1 MNILFISDVFFPRV
15 NGVST
20 SINTFATELRA
31 LGHQV
36 TLIAP
41 SYSDEDKDKEEEWIV
56 RVPSHKIY
64 FDPEDRLM
72 NFGKLKALLPWI
84 RDKHFDVI
92 HIHTPFTAH
101 YVGIH
106 FGKKLDIPVVE
117 TYHTF
122 FEDYL
127 HHYLPFIPQFISRK
141 IARTISR
148 RQCNAV
154 DGIVS
159 PSKPMLDVLK
169 QYGIKT
175 PAEVVATGLDDSS
188 FASVDGEHFRM
199 SHDIPLTQP
208 MLLFVGRVAHEKNI
222 GFLLEMHVEL
232 IKKHPDALLVITG
245 EGPAEE
251 SIKHSIDKLG
261 ISNKVRMIGYLD
273 RSHELIACYKAADI
287 FVFASKSETQGLVLL
302 EAMAQG
308 TAVVA
313 IAELGTKSIL
323 IEGEG
328 VLIAKD
334 DINDFADKVS
344 VLLSDAPK
352 RQMIGEKGRQYA
364 KEKWGAGVLA
374 KKVAKFYKSTINQK
388 SSLSRY
394 LDTSIGNAKE
404 ST

>member
-41 SYSDEDKDKEEEWIV
+41 SYSDEDKHEEWIV

-84 RDKHFDVI
+84 RDRHFDVI

-141 IARTISR
+141 LARTISR

-175 PAEVVATGLDDSS
+175 PSEVVATGLDDSS
-188 FASVDGEHFRM
+188 FANVDGEHFRI

-222 GFLLEMHVEL
+222 NFLLEMHVKL
-232 IKKHPDALLVITG
+232 IRNHPDALLVITG

-251 SIKHSIDKLG
+251 SIKHSMVRLG
-261 ISNKVRMIGYLD
+261 ITNKVRMIGYLD

-313 IAELGTKSIL
+313 LAELGTKSIL

-334 DINDFADKVS
+334 DIDDFAHKVS
-344 VLLSDAPK
+344 VLLSDPTK
-352 RQMIGEKGRQYA
+352 RQMIGERGRQYA
-364 KEKWGAGVLA
+364 QEKWGAGTLA
-374 KKVAKFYKSTINQK
+374 KKVFKFYKNTINQK

-394 LDTSIGNAKE
+394 MDTRIGNAKE
-404 ST
+404 IT

>member
-41 SYSDEDKDKEEEWIV
+41 SYTDEDKHEEWTV

-141 IARTISR
+141 LARTISR

-188 FASVDGEHFRM
+188 FARVDGEHFRM
-199 SHDIPLTQP
+199 SHDIPLAQP

-251 SIKHSIDKLG
+251 SIKHSIDKLD

-364 KEKWGAGVLA
+364 QEKWAAGVLA

-394 LDTSIGNAKE
+394 MDTRISNAKE

>member
-20 SINTFATELRA
+20 SINTFATELKA

-41 SYSDEDKDKEEEWIV
+41 SYTDEDKQEEWIV

-72 NFGKLKALLPWI
+72 NFGKLKGLLPWI

-141 IARTISR
+141 LARTISR

-188 FASVDGEHFRM
+188 FANVDGEHFRL

-222 GFLLEMHVEL
+222 GFLLEMHVKL
-232 IKKHPDALLVITG
+232 IRNHPDALLVITG

-251 SIKHSIDKLG
+251 SIKHSIEKLG

-273 RSHELIACYKAADI
+273 RSHELITCYKAADI

-364 KEKWGAGVLA
+364 QEKWGAGILA

-394 LDTSIGNAKE
+394 MDTRIGNAKE

>member
-20 SINTFATELRA
+20 SINTFAKELRA

-41 SYSDEDKDKEEEWIV
+41 SYTDEDKQEEWIV

-141 IARTISR
+141 LARTISR

-188 FASVDGEHFRM
+188 FANVDGEHFRM

-232 IKKHPDALLVITG
+232 IKNHPDALLVITG

-251 SIKHSIDKLG
+251 SIKQSIEKLG

-273 RSHELIACYKAADI
+273 RGHELIACYKAADI

-344 VLLSDAPK
+344 ILLSDAPK

-364 KEKWGAGVLA
+364 QEKWTAGILA
-374 KKVAKFYKSTINQK
+374 KKVAKFYKGAINQK

-394 LDTSIGNAKE
+394 MDTGIGKAKE
-404 ST
+404 TT

>member
-41 SYSDEDKDKEEEWIV
+41 SYTDEDKQEEWIV

-141 IARTISR
+141 LARTISR

-188 FASVDGEHFRM
+188 FANVDGEHFRM

-222 GFLLEMHVEL
+222 GFLLEMHVKL

-364 KEKWGAGVLA
+364 QEKWGAGVLA

-394 LDTSIGNAKE
+394 MDTRIGNAKE

>member
-41 SYSDEDKDKEEEWIV
+41 SYSDEDKQEEWIV

-141 IARTISR
+141 LARTISR

-154 DGIVS
+154 DGIIS

-188 FASVDGEHFRM
+188 FANVDGEHFRM
-199 SHDIPLTQP
+199 SHDIPLAQP

-222 GFLLEMHVEL
+222 GFLLEMHLEL

-251 SIKHSIDKLG
+251 SIKHSIEKLG

-308 TAVVA
+308 TAVVS

-328 VLIAKD
+328 ALIAKD

-344 VLLSDAPK
+344 VLLSDDPK

-374 KKVAKFYKSTINQK
+374 KKVAKFYKSTVNQK

-394 LDTSIGNAKE
+394 LDTRIGNAKE

>member
-20 SINTFATELRA
+20 SINTFAKELRA

-41 SYSDEDKDKEEEWIV
+41 SYTDEDKQEEWIV

-141 IARTISR
+141 LARTISR

-251 SIKHSIDKLG
+251 SIKHSIEKLG

-352 RQMIGEKGRQYA
+352 RQIIGEKGRQYA

-374 KKVAKFYKSTINQK
+374 KKVAKFYKSTVNQK

-394 LDTSIGNAKE
+394 LDTRIGNAKE

>member
-1 MNILFISDVFFPRV
+1 
-15 NGVST
+15 
-20 SINTFATELRA
+20 
-31 LGHQV
+31 V

-41 SYSDEDKDKEEEWIV
+41 SYGDEDKHADWII

-72 NFGKLKALLPWI
+72 NFGKLKALLPWVEEG
-84 RDKHFDVI
+84 HFDVI

-141 IARTISR
+141 LARTISR

-154 DGIVS
+154 DGIIS

-169 QYGIKT
+169 AYGIKT
-175 PAEVVATGLDDSS
+175 SAEVVATGLDESS
-188 FASVDGEHFRM
+188 FAKVDGESFRI
-199 SHDIPLTQP
+199 SHDIPLAQP
-208 MLLFVGRVAHEKNI
+208 ILLFVGRVAHEKNI
-222 GFLLEMHVEL
+222 EFLLEMHVEL
-232 IKKHPDALLVITG
+232 IQKHPDALLVITG

-251 SIKHSIDKLG
+251 SIKASIARLG
-261 ISNKVRMIGYLD
+261 LENKVKMIGYLD
-273 RSHELIACYKAADI
+273 RSHELIACYKAADV

-308 TAVVA
+308 TPVVA
-313 IAELGTKSIL
+313 LAELGTKSIL

-328 VLIAKD
+328 TLIAKD
-334 DINDFADKVS
+334 DIYDFADKVS
-344 VLLSDAPK
+344 LLLSDPSK
-352 RQMIGEKGRQYA
+352 RESIGKKGRQYA
-364 KEKWGAGVLA
+364 GEKWGADVLA
-374 KKVAKFYKSTINQK
+374 KKVAKFYKHVITQKTSLTRYTNTRIGSAKSTV
-388 SSLSRY
+388 
-394 LDTSIGNAKE
+394 
-404 ST
+404 

>member
-20 SINTFATELRA
+20 SINTFATELKA

-41 SYSDEDKDKEEEWIV
+41 SYTDEDKQEEWIV

-72 NFGKLKALLPWI
+72 KFGKLKALLPWI
-84 RDKHFDVI
+84 REQHFDII

-101 YVGIH
+101 YIGIH

-141 IARTISR
+141 LARTISR

-175 PAEVVATGLDDSS
+175 PADVVATGLDASS
-188 FASVDGEHFRM
+188 FANVDGEHFRI
-199 SHDIPLTQP
+199 SHDIPLGQP

-222 GFLLEMHVEL
+222 NFLLEMHVKL
-232 IKKHPDALLVITG
+232 LKNHPDTLLVITG

-251 SIKHSIDKLG
+251 SIKQSIDKLG
-261 ISNKVRMIGYLD
+261 ITNKVRMIGYLD

-313 IAELGTKSIL
+313 LAELGTKSIL

-334 DINDFADKVS
+334 DTHDFADKVS
-344 VLLSDAPK
+344 ILLSDARK
-352 RQMIGEKGRQYA
+352 RQMIGERGRQYA
-364 KEKWGAGVLA
+364 QEKWGAGVLA

-394 LDTSIGNAKE
+394 METRIGNAKG
-404 ST
+404 TT

>member
-41 SYSDEDKDKEEEWIV
+41 SYTDEDKQEEWIV

-141 IARTISR
+141 LARTISR

-188 FASVDGEHFRM
+188 FANVDGEHFRM

-222 GFLLEMHVEL
+222 GFLLEMHEEL
-232 IKKHPDALLVITG
+232 IKNHPDALLVITG

-251 SIKHSIDKLG
+251 SIKQSIEKLG

-273 RSHELIACYKAADI
+273 RGHELIACYKAADI

-364 KEKWGAGVLA
+364 QEKWGAGVLA

-394 LDTSIGNAKE
+394 MDTRISNAKE

>member
-41 SYSDEDKDKEEEWIV
+41 SYTDEDKQEEWIV

-141 IARTISR
+141 LARTISR

-188 FASVDGEHFRM
+188 FAHVDGEHFRM
-199 SHDIPLTQP
+199 SHDIPLAQP

-328 VLIAKD
+328 VLIAQD
-334 DINDFADKVS
+334 DIHDFADKVS
-344 VLLSDAPK
+344 ALLSDAPK

-394 LDTSIGNAKE
+394 MDTRTGNAKGM
-404 ST
+404 T

>member
-20 SINTFATELRA
+20 SINTFATELRS

-41 SYSDEDKDKEEEWIV
+41 SYTDEDKQEEWIF

-141 IARTISR
+141 LARTISR

-188 FASVDGEHFRM
+188 FARVDGEHFRM
-199 SHDIPLTQP
+199 SHDIPLAQP

-222 GFLLEMHVEL
+222 GFLLEMHEEL

-364 KEKWGAGVLA
+364 QEKWGAGVLA

-394 LDTSIGNAKE
+394 MDTRISNAKE

>member
-41 SYSDEDKDKEEEWIV
+41 SYTDEDKQEEWIV

-141 IARTISR
+141 LARTISR

-222 GFLLEMHVEL
+222 GFLLAMHVEL
-232 IKKHPDALLVITG
+232 IKNHPDALLVITG

-251 SIKHSIDKLG
+251 SIKQSIEKLG

-273 RSHELIACYKAADI
+273 RGHELIACYKAADI

-344 VLLSDAPK
+344 ALLSDAPK

-364 KEKWGAGVLA
+364 QEKWTAGILA

-394 LDTSIGNAKE
+394 MDTRIGKAKE
-404 ST
+404 TT

>member
-41 SYSDEDKDKEEEWIV
+41 SYTDEDKQEEWIV

-141 IARTISR
+141 LARTISR

-199 SHDIPLTQP
+199 SHDVPLTQP

-222 GFLLEMHVEL
+222 GFLLEMHLEL

-251 SIKHSIDKLG
+251 SIKHSIDKLD

-364 KEKWGAGVLA
+364 QEKWGAGVLA
-374 KKVAKFYKSTINQK
+374 KKIAKFYKSTINQK

-394 LDTSIGNAKE
+394 SDTRIGNAKE

>member
-41 SYSDEDKDKEEEWIV
+41 SYTDEDKQEEWIV

-141 IARTISR
+141 LARTISR

-188 FASVDGEHFRM
+188 FANVDGEHFRM

-222 GFLLEMHVEL
+222 GFLLEMHLEL
-232 IKKHPDALLVITG
+232 IKNHPDALLVITG

-251 SIKHSIDKLG
+251 SIKQSIEKLG

-273 RSHELIACYKAADI
+273 RGHELIACYKAADI

-344 VLLSDAPK
+344 ALLSDAPK

-364 KEKWGAGVLA
+364 QEKWTAGILA
-374 KKVAKFYKSTINQK
+374 KKVAKFYKSAINQK

-394 LDTSIGNAKE
+394 MDTRIGKAKE
-404 ST
+404 TT

>member
-20 SINTFATELRA
+20 SINTFATELKA

-41 SYSDEDKDKEEEWIV
+41 SYTDEDKQEEWIV
-56 RVPSHKIY
+56 RVPSRKIY

-72 NFGKLKALLPWI
+72 NFGKLKGLLPWI

-92 HIHTPFTAH
+92 HIHTPFAAH

-127 HHYLPFIPQFISRK
+127 HHYLPFIPRFISRK
-141 IARTISR
+141 LARTISR

-188 FASVDGEHFRM
+188 FANVDGEHFRM

-334 DINDFADKVS
+334 DINVFAEKVS

-364 KEKWGAGVLA
+364 QEKWGAGVLA

-394 LDTSIGNAKE
+394 MDTRIGNAKE

>member
-1 MNILFISDVFFPRV
+1 MNILFISDVFFHLV

-41 SYSDEDKDKEEEWIV
+41 SYTDEDKQEEWII

-101 YVGIH
+101 YIGIH

-141 IARTISR
+141 LARTISR

-188 FASVDGEHFRM
+188 FANVDGEHFRM

-232 IKKHPDALLVITG
+232 IKNHPDSLLVITG

-251 SIKHSIDKLG
+251 SIKQSIEKLG

-273 RSHELIACYKAADI
+273 RGHELIACYKAADI

-344 VLLSDAPK
+344 ILLSDAPK
-352 RQMIGEKGRQYA
+352 RQMIGKKGRQYA
-364 KEKWGAGVLA
+364 QEKWTAGILA
-374 KKVAKFYKSTINQK
+374 KKVAKFYKGAINQK

-394 LDTSIGNAKE
+394 MDTRIGKAKE
-404 ST
+404 TI

>member
-20 SINTFATELRA
+20 SINTFATELRT

-41 SYSDEDKDKEEEWIV
+41 SYTDEDKQEEWIV

-141 IARTISR
+141 LARTISR

-188 FASVDGEHFRM
+188 FARVDGEHFRM
-199 SHDIPLTQP
+199 SHDIPLAQP

-251 SIKHSIDKLG
+251 SIKHSIDKLD

-364 KEKWGAGVLA
+364 QEKWGAGVLA

-394 LDTSIGNAKE
+394 MDTRISNAKE

>member
-41 SYSDEDKDKEEEWIV
+41 SYTDEDKQEEWIV

-141 IARTISR
+141 LARTISR

-188 FASVDGEHFRM
+188 FANVDGEHFRM
-199 SHDIPLTQP
+199 SHDIPLAQP

-251 SIKHSIDKLG
+251 SIKHSIEKLG

-364 KEKWGAGVLA
+364 QEKWGAGVLA

-394 LDTSIGNAKE
+394 MDTRISNAKE

>member
-20 SINTFATELRA
+20 SINTFATELKA

-41 SYSDEDKDKEEEWIV
+41 SYTDEDKHEEWIV

-72 NFGKLKALLPWI
+72 KFGKLKALLPWI
-84 RDKHFDVI
+84 REQHFDII

-141 IARTISR
+141 LARTISR

-175 PAEVVATGLDDSS
+175 PADVVATGLDALS
-188 FASVDGEHFRM
+188 FASVDGEHFRI
-199 SHDIPLTQP
+199 SHDIPLGQP

-222 GFLLEMHVEL
+222 NFLLEMHVKL
-232 IKKHPDALLVITG
+232 LKNHPDTLLVITG

-251 SIKHSIDKLG
+251 SIKQSIDKLG
-261 ISNKVRMIGYLD
+261 ITNKVRMIGYLD

-313 IAELGTKSIL
+313 LAELGTKSIL

-334 DINDFADKVS
+334 DTHDFADKVS
-344 VLLSDAPK
+344 VLLSDARK
-352 RQMIGEKGRQYA
+352 RQMIGERGRQYA
-364 KEKWGAGVLA
+364 QEKWGAGVLA

-394 LDTSIGNAKE
+394 METRIGNAKG
-404 ST
+404 TT

>member
-41 SYSDEDKDKEEEWIV
+41 SYTDEDKQEEWIV

-141 IARTISR
+141 LARTISR

-188 FASVDGEHFRM
+188 FANVDGEHFRM

-232 IKKHPDALLVITG
+232 IKNHPDALLVITG

-251 SIKHSIDKLG
+251 SIKQSIEKLG

-273 RSHELIACYKAADI
+273 RGHELIACYKAADI

-344 VLLSDAPK
+344 ALLSDAPK

-364 KEKWGAGVLA
+364 QEKWGAGVLA

-394 LDTSIGNAKE
+394 MDTRIGKAKE
-404 ST
+404 TT

>member
-20 SINTFATELRA
+20 SINTFATELKA

-41 SYSDEDKDKEEEWIV
+41 SYTDEDKQEEWIV

-72 NFGKLKALLPWI
+72 KFGKLKALLPWI
-84 RDKHFDVI
+84 REQHFDII

-101 YVGIH
+101 YAGIH

-141 IARTISR
+141 LARTISR

-169 QYGIKT
+169 EYGIKT
-175 PAEVVATGLDDSS
+175 PADVVATGLDASS
-188 FASVDGEHFRM
+188 FASVDGEHFRI
-199 SHDIPLTQP
+199 SHDIPLGQP

-222 GFLLEMHVEL
+222 NFLLEMHVKL
-232 IKKHPDALLVITG
+232 LKNHPDTLLVITG

-251 SIKHSIDKLG
+251 SIKQSIDKLG
-261 ISNKVRMIGYLD
+261 ITNKVRMIGYLD

-313 IAELGTKSIL
+313 LAELGTKSIL

-334 DINDFADKVS
+334 DTHDFADKVNI
-344 VLLSDAPK
+344 LLSDARK
-352 RQMIGEKGRQYA
+352 RQMIGERGRQYA
-364 KEKWGAGVLA
+364 QEKWGAGILA

-394 LDTSIGNAKE
+394 METRIGNAKG
-404 ST
+404 TT

>member
-20 SINTFATELRA
+20 SINTFATELKA
-31 LGHQV
+31 LGHEV

-41 SYSDEDKDKEEEWIV
+41 SYGEEDIHQDWIV

-72 NFGKLKALLPWI
+72 SFSKLKALLPWI
-84 RDKHFDVI
+84 REKHFDVI

-141 IARTISR
+141 LARTISR

-159 PSKPMLDVLK
+159 PSKPMLDVLR
-169 QYGIKT
+169 QYGIEK

-188 FASVDGEHFRM
+188 FANVDGDHFRI

-222 GFLLEMHVEL
+222 EFLLQMHVKL
-232 IKKHPDALLVITG
+232 IKKHPEALLVITG
-245 EGPAEE
+245 EGPAED
-251 SIKHSIDKLG
+251 SIRASIAKLG
-261 ISNKVRMIGYLD
+261 IVNQVKMIGYLD
-273 RSHELIACYKAADI
+273 RNHELITCYKAADI

-313 IAELGTKSIL
+313 LAELGTKSIL

-334 DINDFADKVS
+334 CTDDFADKVS
-344 VLLSDAPK
+344 VLLSDESK
-352 RQMIGEKGRQYA
+352 RKIIGAKGRQYA
-364 KEKWGAGVLA
+364 QEKWGANVLA
-374 KKVAKFYKSTINQK
+374 KKISKFYKNAMTQK
-388 SSLSRY
+388 SSLARY
-394 LDTSIGNAKE
+394 MDTRVRNAKG
-404 ST
+404 TT

>member
-20 SINTFATELRA
+20 SINTFANELKV

-41 SYSDEDKDKEEEWIV
+41 SYGADDRELDWVK

-72 NFGKLKALLPWI
+72 NYGKLKALLPWVEE
-84 RDKHFDVI
+84 RHFDVI

-141 IARTISR
+141 LARTISR

-154 DGIVS
+154 DGIIS
-159 PSKPMLDVLK
+159 PSRPMLDVLK
-169 QYGIKT
+169 EYGIKT
-175 PAEVVATGLDDSS
+175 SAEVVATGLDETS
-188 FASVDGEHFRM
+188 FSKVDGESFRI

-222 GFLLEMHVEL
+222 EFLHANL
-232 IKKHPDALLVITG
+232 IQKHPDALLVITG

-251 SIKHSIDKLG
+251 SIKASIAKLG
-261 ISNKVRMIGYLD
+261 LSNKVKMIGYLD
-273 RSHELIACYKAADI
+273 RSHELIACYKAADV

-302 EAMAQG
+302 EAMAQA
-308 TAVVA
+308 TPVVA
-313 IAELGTKSIL
+313 LAELGTKSIL

-334 DINDFADKVS
+334 DTHDFADKVS
-344 VLLSDAPK
+344 VLLSDPLK
-352 RQMIGEKGRQYA
+352 RENIGEKGRQYA
-364 KEKWGAGVLA
+364 KEKWGADVLA
-374 KKVAKFYKSTINQK
+374 KKVAKFYKSIIAQK
-388 SSLSRY
+388 TSLTRY
-394 LDTSIGNAKE
+394 TNTRVSNAKG
-404 ST
+404 TI

>member
-20 SINTFATELRA
+20 SINTFAAELKA
-31 LGHQV
+31 LGHEV

-41 SYSDEDKDKEEEWIV
+41 SYGEDDIQQDWIV

-72 NFGKLKALLPWI
+72 SFSKLKALLPWV
-84 RDKHFDVI
+84 REKHFDVI

-106 FGKKLDIPVVE
+106 FGKKFDIPVVE

-141 IARTISR
+141 LARTISR

-159 PSKPMLDVLK
+159 PSKPMLDVLR
-169 QYGIKT
+169 QYGIEK

-188 FASVDGEHFRM
+188 FANVDGDHFRI

-222 GFLLEMHVEL
+222 EFLLQMHVKL
-232 IKKHPDALLVITG
+232 IKKHPHALLVITG

-251 SIKHSIDKLG
+251 SIRASVAKLG
-261 ISNKVRMIGYLD
+261 IENQVKMIGYLD
-273 RSHELIACYKAADI
+273 RNHELIACYKAADI

-313 IAELGTKSIL
+313 LAELGTKSIL

-334 DINDFADKVS
+334 CVDDFADKVS
-344 VLLSDAPK
+344 ALLSDESK
-352 RQMIGEKGRQYA
+352 RKIIGAKGRQYA
-364 KEKWGAGVLA
+364 QEKWGANVLA
-374 KKVAKFYKSTINQK
+374 KKICKFYKNAITQK
-388 SSLSRY
+388 SSLVRY
-394 LDTSIGNAKE
+394 MDTRVRNAKG
-404 ST
+404 TT

>member
-41 SYSDEDKDKEEEWIV
+41 SYTDEDKQEEWIV

-141 IARTISR
+141 LARTISR

-175 PAEVVATGLDDSS
+175 PSEVVATGLDDSS
-188 FASVDGEHFRM
+188 FANVDGEHFRM

-222 GFLLEMHVEL
+222 GFLLEMHVKL

-251 SIKHSIDKLG
+251 SIKHSIEKLG

-364 KEKWGAGVLA
+364 QEKWGAGVLA

-394 LDTSIGNAKE
+394 MDTRIGNAKE

>member
-41 SYSDEDKDKEEEWIV
+41 SYTDEDKQEEWIV

-141 IARTISR
+141 LARTISR

-188 FASVDGEHFRM
+188 FANVDGEHFRM
-199 SHDIPLTQP
+199 SHDIPLAQP

-251 SIKHSIDKLG
+251 SIKQSIEKLG

-364 KEKWGAGVLA
+364 QEKWGAGVLA

-394 LDTSIGNAKE
+394 MDTRIGNAKE

>member
-41 SYSDEDKDKEEEWIV
+41 SYTDEDKQEEWIV

-92 HIHTPFTAH
+92 HIHTPFKAH

-141 IARTISR
+141 LARTISR

-188 FASVDGEHFRM
+188 FANVDGDHFRM

-208 MLLFVGRVAHEKNI
+208 VLLFVGRVAHEKNI

-232 IKKHPDALLVITG
+232 IKKHSDALLVITG

-344 VLLSDAPK
+344 VLLFDAPK

-364 KEKWGAGVLA
+364 QEKWGAGILA

-394 LDTSIGNAKE
+394 MDTRIGNAKE

>member
-41 SYSDEDKDKEEEWIV
+41 SYTDEDKQEEWIV

-141 IARTISR
+141 LARTISR

-199 SHDIPLTQP
+199 SHDITLTQP

-251 SIKHSIDKLG
+251 SIKHSIEKLG

-364 KEKWGAGVLA
+364 QEKWGAGVLA

-394 LDTSIGNAKE
+394 MDTRISNAKE

>member
-41 SYSDEDKDKEEEWIV
+41 SYTDEDKQEEWIV

-141 IARTISR
+141 LARTISR

-188 FASVDGEHFRM
+188 FANVDGEHFRL

-232 IKKHPDALLVITG
+232 IKKHSDALLVITG

-251 SIKHSIDKLG
+251 SIKHSIEKLG

-364 KEKWGAGVLA
+364 QEKWGAGVLA

-394 LDTSIGNAKE
+394 MDTRISNAKE

>member
-41 SYSDEDKDKEEEWIV
+41 SYTDEDKQEEWIV

-141 IARTISR
+141 LARTISR

-222 GFLLEMHVEL
+222 GFLLEMHEEL
-232 IKKHPDALLVITG
+232 IKNHPDALLVITG

-251 SIKHSIDKLG
+251 SIKQSIEKLG

-273 RSHELIACYKAADI
+273 RGHELIACYKAADI

-344 VLLSDAPK
+344 ALLSDAPK

-374 KKVAKFYKSTINQK
+374 KKVAKFYKSAINQK

-394 LDTSIGNAKE
+394 MDTRIGKAKE
-404 ST
+404 TT

>member
-41 SYSDEDKDKEEEWIV
+41 SYTDEDKQEEWIV

-141 IARTISR
+141 LARTISR

-199 SHDIPLTQP
+199 SHDIPLIQP

-364 KEKWGAGVLA
+364 QEKWGAGVLA

-394 LDTSIGNAKE
+394 MDTRISNAKE

>member
-41 SYSDEDKDKEEEWIV
+41 SYTDEDKQEEWIV

-127 HHYLPFIPQFISRK
+127 HHYLPFIPQFISR
-141 IARTISR
+141 ILARTISR

-175 PAEVVATGLDDSS
+175 PAEVVATGLDGSS
-188 FASVDGEHFRM
+188 FASVDGEHFRL

-344 VLLSDAPK
+344 VLLSDASK

-364 KEKWGAGVLA
+364 QEKWGAGVLA
-374 KKVAKFYKSTINQK
+374 KKVAKFYKSTTNQK

-394 LDTSIGNAKE
+394 MDTRIGNAKE

>member
-41 SYSDEDKDKEEEWIV
+41 SYTDEDKQEEWIV

-72 NFGKLKALLPWI
+72 NFSKLKALLPWI
-84 RDKHFDVI
+84 RDKHFDII

-141 IARTISR
+141 LARTISR

-175 PAEVVATGLDDSS
+175 PAEVVATGLDESS

-199 SHDIPLTQP
+199 SHDIPLAQP

-251 SIKHSIDKLG
+251 SIKHSIEKLG

-273 RSHELIACYKAADI
+273 RGHELIACYKAADI

-374 KKVAKFYKSTINQK
+374 KKVAKFYKSTTNQK

-394 LDTSIGNAKE
+394 MDTRIGNAKE

>member
-1 MNILFISDVFFPRV
+1 MNILFVSDVFFPRV

-41 SYSDEDKDKEEEWIV
+41 SYTDEDKQEEWIV

-141 IARTISR
+141 LARTISR

-188 FASVDGEHFRM
+188 FANVDGEHFRM

-222 GFLLEMHVEL
+222 GFLLEMHLEL
-232 IKKHPDALLVITG
+232 IKNHPDALLVITG

-251 SIKHSIDKLG
+251 SIKQSIEKLG

-273 RSHELIACYKAADI
+273 RGHELIACYKAADI

-344 VLLSDAPK
+344 ALLSDAPK

-364 KEKWGAGVLA
+364 QEKWGAGILA

-394 LDTSIGNAKE
+394 MDTRIGKAKE
-404 ST
+404 TT

>member
-41 SYSDEDKDKEEEWIV
+41 SYTDEDKQEEWIV

-141 IARTISR
+141 LARTISR

-188 FASVDGEHFRM
+188 FARVDGEHFRM
-199 SHDIPLTQP
+199 SHDIPLAQP

-251 SIKHSIDKLG
+251 SIKHSIDKLD

-364 KEKWGAGVLA
+364 QEKWGAGVLA

-394 LDTSIGNAKE
+394 MDTRIGNAKE

>member
-41 SYSDEDKDKEEEWIV
+41 SYTDEDKQEEWIV

-141 IARTISR
+141 LARTISR

-188 FASVDGEHFRM
+188 FAHVDGEHFRM
-199 SHDIPLTQP
+199 SHDIPLAQP

-251 SIKHSIDKLG
+251 SIKHSIEKLG

-394 LDTSIGNAKE
+394 MDTRTGNAKGM
-404 ST
+404 T

>member
-41 SYSDEDKDKEEEWIV
+41 SYNDEDKQEEWIV

-141 IARTISR
+141 LARTISR

-188 FASVDGEHFRM
+188 FANVDGEHFRM

-222 GFLLEMHVEL
+222 GFLLAMHVEL
-232 IKKHPDALLVITG
+232 IKNHPDALLVITG

-251 SIKHSIDKLG
+251 SIKQSIEKLG

-273 RSHELIACYKAADI
+273 RGHELIACYKAADI

-344 VLLSDAPK
+344 ILLSDAPK

-364 KEKWGAGVLA
+364 QEKWTAGILA
-374 KKVAKFYKSTINQK
+374 KKVAKFYKGAINQK

-394 LDTSIGNAKE
+394 MDTRIGKAKE
-404 ST
+404 TT

>member
-1 MNILFISDVFFPRV
+1 MNILFVSDVFFPRV

-41 SYSDEDKDKEEEWIV
+41 SYTDEDKQDEWIV

-141 IARTISR
+141 LARTISR

-188 FASVDGEHFRM
+188 FANVDGEHFRM
-199 SHDIPLTQP
+199 SHDIPLAQP

-251 SIKHSIDKLG
+251 SIKHSIDKLD

-364 KEKWGAGVLA
+364 QEKWGAGILA

-394 LDTSIGNAKE
+394 MDTRISNAKE